1 MKMSFSYNR
10 MKATA
15 FSAIAICF
23 CLTATAATPLEIKQ
37 PNGLPPLPVPSDNA
51 MTVEKVELGKM
62 LYFDKR
68 LSVDN
73 TVACASCHL
82 PEHGYAEPRATST
95 GIKEQVGGRNANPVL
110 NSAYATSMFWD
121 GRMEHLEAQAAG
133 PVENPIEMGA
143 DMSVVAKKIASV
155 PEYKKRFQDVFGAG
169 PSKETITKAIAAFER
184 TLLSGNAPYD
194 KGTMSADAKKGEA
207 LFKGKGLCATC
218 HTPPVFSNWG
228 FYNAGIGMDKANPD
242 IGRMEVSGIK
252 EDKGAFR
259 VPHLRNA
266 KDTGPYFHDGSV
278 ESLEEAVRIMAGGGL
293 DNPNLHPLF
302 RAIKAQTF
310 SDAEI
315 KQLVA
320 FIEALTGEYPV
331 VKEPKLP

>member
-1 MKMSFSYNR
+1 
-10 MKATA
+10 MKAN
-15 FSAIAICF
+15 IANPLAGISVCSLVVVCF
-23 CLTATAATPLEIKQ
+23 CAATFAATPLTIEQ
-37 PNGLPPLPVPSDNA
+37 PKGLPPLPVPSDNP

-68 LSVDN
+68 LSIDD
-73 TVACASCHL
+73 TVSCASCHI
-82 PEHGYAEPRATST
+82 PDHGYAEPRATSV
-95 GIKEQVGGRNANPVL
+95 GIKEQVGGRNAPPVL

-143 DMSVVAKKIASV
+143 DMKVVAKKIAEV
-155 PEYKKRFQDVFGAG
+155 PEYSKRFQDVFGAG
-169 PSKETITKAIAAFER
+169 PSKDTITKAIAAFER
-184 TLLSGNAPYD
+184 TLLSGNSPYD
-194 KGTMSADAKKGEA
+194 KGTMSEEAKKGET

-218 HTPPVFSNWG
+218 HTPPIFSNWG
-228 FYNAGIGMDKANPD
+228 FYNAGIDVDKETPD
-242 IGRMEVSGIK
+242 IGRMEVSGI
-252 EDKGAFR
+252 EADKGAFR

-266 KDTGPYFHDGSV
+266 TDTAPYFHDGSV
-278 ESLEEAVRIMAGGGL
+278 ETLEEAVRVMAGGGRE
-293 DNPNLHPLF
+293 NPNLHPLF

-310 SDAEI
+310 SDEEI

-331 VKEPKLP
+331 VNEPKLP